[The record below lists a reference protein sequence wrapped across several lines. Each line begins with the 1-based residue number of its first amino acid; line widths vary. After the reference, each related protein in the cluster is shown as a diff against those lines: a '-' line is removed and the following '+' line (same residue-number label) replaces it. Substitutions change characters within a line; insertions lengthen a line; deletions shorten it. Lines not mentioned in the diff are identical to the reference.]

1 MTINIEK
8 IKKAQENVKT
18 KTPLTSLI
26 TNNVTIND
34 STNAILAIGGTAAAG
49 DDVIDMPDFV
59 KISQSLVI
67 NLGKIN
73 PLQSQITDQAC
84 NIATKNNIPIILD
97 PIGVGLTKERENLV
111 KKLIKNYN
119 ITCIKGNISEIKS
132 IGKIL
137 NIEEAETKGAR
148 GVDANDND
156 IITQNN
162 IKTNTELLKKIS
174 KKLNS
179 TIIASGPIDLIS
191 NEKESYSI
199 HNGDEMMSLITG
211 SGCMLGAITGTYI
224 GANEPLTGAIAGTIH
239 LGIAGEKARNYV
251 NKNNA
256 GPSTFKT
263 QLIDNLYKIDNETL
277 NKEAKY
283 EKII

>member
-1 MTINIEK
+1 MTINKEK
-8 IKKAQENVKT
+8 IIKAQENIKT

-34 STNAILAIGGTAAAG
+34 STNAVLAIGGTAAAG
-49 DDVIDMPDFV
+49 DDVTDMADFV

-73 PLQSQITDQAC
+73 PLQSQITDESC
-84 NIATKNNIPIILD
+84 NIATKNNIPILLD

-111 KKLIKNYN
+111 KKLIENYK

-137 NIEEAETKGAR
+137 NIEESETKGAR
-148 GVDANDND
+148 GVDANNND
-156 IITQNN
+156 IISQDN

-174 KKLNS
+174 KELNS
-179 TIIASGPIDLIS
+179 IIIASGPIDLIS

-211 SGCMLGAITGTYI
+211 SGCMLGAIIGTYI
-224 GANEPLTGAIAGTIH
+224 GANEPLIGSISGTIH
-239 LGIAGEKARNYV
+239 LGIAGEKARTYV
-251 NKNNA
+251 KKNNA

-263 QLIDNLYKIDNETL
+263 QLIDNLYKINSETL
-277 NKEAKY
+277 IKESKY
-283 EKII
+283 EKIV